1 MKNYAGT
8 YAHNLCCLQ
17 HKLTGSIS
25 VLRFCLLTQ
34 YTSIYFTRMQQIRG
48 LSPSIKTTHM
58 QVHVRSKILCP
69 FIPTSSFLSAL
80 FYKKKDNFH
89 LFISERYNS
98 HKEIHKN
105 YRHNIRVIRLYA
117 IESCYFNSLSQMF
130 CLKLKEK
137 ITKKTS
143 HTVFSQTNFTVL

>member
-1 MKNYAGT
+1 
-8 YAHNLCCLQ
+8 
-17 HKLTGSIS
+17 
-25 VLRFCLLTQ
+25 
-34 YTSIYFTRMQQIRG
+34 MQQIRG

-69 FIPTSSFLSAL
+69 FILSAL
-80 FYKKKDNFH
+80 FYKKKDNFN

-130 CLKLKEK
+130 CLELREK

-143 HTVFSQTNFTVL
+143 HTVFSEISFKLLLLNNVSFSYPIFVRT

>member
-1 MKNYAGT
+1 MQARIHT
-8 YAHNLCCLQ
+8 IPVVLQ
-17 HKLTGSIS
+17 HKTDGKHQRAEI
-25 VLRFCLLTQ
+25 LLTN
-34 YTSIYFTRMQQIRG
+34 TIYIHILHTHATNTRSQSQH
-48 LSPSIKTTHM
+48 KTTHM

-69 FIPTSSFLSAL
+69 FILSAL
-80 FYKKKDNFH
+80 FYKKKDNFN

-117 IESCYFNSLSQMF
+117 IESCYSNSLSQMF

-143 HTVFSQTNFTVL
+143 HTVFPETNFTALQTLSVK